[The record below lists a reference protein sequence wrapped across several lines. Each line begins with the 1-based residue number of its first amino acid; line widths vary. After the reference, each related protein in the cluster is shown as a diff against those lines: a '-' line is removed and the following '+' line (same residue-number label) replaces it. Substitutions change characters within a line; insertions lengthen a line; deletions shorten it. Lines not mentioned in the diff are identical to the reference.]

1 MARPKTSGKRLS
13 DDVLVPIQT
22 RVSRDEA
29 AVVELLRSSLSADA
43 REPISAASVMRRV
56 LRDYI
61 ETNGIARAA
70 LSALHSGE
78 SGRKRRAVVNGGAK

>member
-1 MARPKTSGKRLS
+1 MARPKQLVKRPS
-13 DDVLVPIQT
+13 DDMLVPLQT
-22 RVSRDEA
+22 RVSREEA
-29 AVVELLRSSLSADA
+29 AVVELLRVSLSADE
-43 REPISAASVMRRV
+43 REPISGASVMRRV

-78 SGRKRRAVVNGGAK
+78 SARRRKVAR